1 RSFLSSSLL
10 KFLLKSIEYKMAF
23 RRILSDKEKGQ
34 NPLFT
39 RYFGLFCPSLD
50 WINGGGGGS
59 RTPVRERSAQSV
71 YRFSP
76 GTFSPRTTPPDG
88 RPSVSPPKLLACVPA
103 GADACQ
109 PDGFDTL
116 PGYQASPGSA

>member
-1 RSFLSSSLL
+1 MTPKKRGLGWDWMEPNGTVL
-10 KFLLKSIEYKMAF
+10 Y
-23 RRILSDKEKGQ
+23 
-34 NPLFT
+34 
-39 RYFGLFCPSLD
+39 RYINKKPSPTGPDGTPWDLPKLAS
-50 WINGGGGGS
+50 GGGGGS